1 MNIKCPKCNTVF
13 EISDKQILSSLKR
26 FKCSVCNHIWDIERK
41 EQKKIETT
49 SFYSKKIILLN
60 LILIVV
66 LISSILIFRDEL
78 EYLDIY
84 WENLYS
90 YIDILIPIK

>member
-13 EISDKQILSSLKR
+13 EISDKQIVSSLKR

-41 EQKKIETT
+41 QQRKIDTT

>member
-13 EISDKQILSSLKR
+13 EINDKQIVSSLKR

-60 LILIVV
+60 LILLVV

>member
-1 MNIKCPKCNTVF
+1 MNIKCPKCNTLF
-13 EISDKQILSSLKR
+13 EINDKLIVSSLKR

-41 EQKKIETT
+41 ERKKIETT

-60 LILIVV
+60 LILLVV

>member
-49 SFYSKKIILLN
+49 TFYSKRIILLN

-66 LISSILIFRDEL
+66 LILSILIFRDEL
-78 EYLDIY
+78 EYSDIY
-84 WENLYS
+84 WKNLYS

>member
-1 MNIKCPKCNTVF
+1 MNIKCPKCNTLF
-13 EISDKQILSSLKR
+13 EINDKLIVSSLKR

-60 LILIVV
+60 LILLVV

>member
-1 MNIKCPKCNTVF
+1 MNIKCPKCNTLF
-13 EISDKQILSSLKR
+13 EINDKLIVSSLKR

-60 LILIVV
+60 LILLVV

-78 EYLDIY
+78 EYVDIY

>member
-49 SFYSKKIILLN
+49 TFYSKRIILLN

>member
-49 SFYSKKIILLN
+49 TFYFKKIILLN

-66 LISSILIFRDEL
+66 LILSILIFRDEL

-84 WENLYS
+84 WKNLYS